1 MGIALV
7 LAALAGT
14 AGCSKSQPPKQEVA
28 ASPPAASS
36 AEPPAAEP
44 RVGGEVEES
53 ERPAPGAPDA
63 VIVPG
68 ATAVEIW
75 KQIAAE
81 QGKLEAAIQAGEL
94 ARVEGLAFRI
104 RDLVV
109 ALGEKTTGL
118 AGADLEKLQDIVV
131 RLRVSASELAEEGEE
146 GAASGVKEE
155 YAQFKE
161 LLAELGPLTGAH

>member
-7 LAALAGT
+7 LAALTGT
-14 AGCSKSQPPKQEVA
+14 TGCSKSQPPKQEGA

-53 ERPAPGAPDA
+53 ERHAPGATDA
-63 VIVPG
+63 AIVPG
-68 ATAVEIW
+68 ATGAEIW

-118 AGADLEKLQDIVV
+118 GGTDLEKLQDIVV

-155 YAQFKE
+155 YAQFKD
-161 LLAELGPLTGAH
+161 LLAQLQPLTGAH